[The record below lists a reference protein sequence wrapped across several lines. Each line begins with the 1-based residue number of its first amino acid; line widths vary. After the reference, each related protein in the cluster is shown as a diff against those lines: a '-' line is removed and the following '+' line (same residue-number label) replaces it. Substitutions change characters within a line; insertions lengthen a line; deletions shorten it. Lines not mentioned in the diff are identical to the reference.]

1 MKNTAMQYIDVLS
14 LTETKLDD
22 TLVSSQPNKSFFS
35 STIKFQKKKKKK
47 FKKRWAHHEQKI
59 FDLFRKERFQ
69 GKIYTIFQFTVSLV
83 SSFYEK

>member
-1 MKNTAMQYIDVLS
+1 MKNTAMQYTDVLS

-22 TLVSSQPNKSFFS
+22 TLGSSQPNKCSFS
-35 STIKFQKKKKKK
+35 STIKFQKKKK
-47 FKKRWAHHEQKI
+47 KKRWAHHEQKI

-69 GKIYTIFQFTVSLV
+69 GKIYAIFQFAVSLV